1 MMMLVLKHVASRVK
15 RARTHTFAVVW
26 SIWKKTEEKKA
37 KKSTPKNQRSWGA
50 KKIKVNG

>member
-26 SIWKKTEEKKA
+26 SIGKKLRKKRQ
-37 KKSTPKNQRSWGA
+37 KSQPQKTKGHGGA